1 MSIPNVD
8 KTKFLENGIDFSQLH
23 VYNNAN
29 KEVEDHIMEKP
40 STFANRLNMA
50 LEHRQITK
58 AELARLS
65 GLSKSSITR
74 YAKGDWEAKQ
84 DAVYAIAQALNV
96 NEAWLMGY
104 DAPMERVYSELLASI
119 AEDNKSGRT
128 AAVEEL
134 RRTYG
139 TEHSIHSTY
148 GCDDKKRA
156 TLLYYKTLERD
167 VALSLTDI
175 ISTVDRLD
183 GRQAEK
189 VTLLLHAYLKAEQ
202 PIRNIVDTA
211 LDPYVEDL
219 DDLLCGGSRI
229 G

>member
-1 MSIPNVD
+1 ME
-8 KTKFLENGIDFSQLH
+8 LHENIRALRKARGWSQQQL
-23 VYNNAN
+23 
-29 KEVEDHIMEKP
+29 
-40 STFANRLNMA
+40 
-50 LEHRQITK
+50 
-58 AELARLS
+58 AERV
-65 GLSKSSITR
+65 GYGDRSSI
-74 YAKGDWEAKQ
+74 AKIEAGKV
-84 DAVYAIAQALNV
+84 DLPRSKIAEFAKV
-96 NEAWLMGY
+96 FDVTPAYLMGY
-104 DAPMERVYSELLASI
+104 SEETDALLVSI

-148 GCDDKKRA
+148 GCDDKKRV

-219 DDLLCGGSRI
+219 DDLLCGSSQI

>member
-1 MSIPNVD
+1 ME
-8 KTKFLENGIDFSQLH
+8 LHENIRALRKARGWSQQQL
-23 VYNNAN
+23 
-29 KEVEDHIMEKP
+29 
-40 STFANRLNMA
+40 
-50 LEHRQITK
+50 
-58 AELARLS
+58 AERV
-65 GLSKSSITR
+65 GYGDRSSI
-74 YAKGDWEAKQ
+74 AKIEAGKV
-84 DAVYAIAQALNV
+84 DLPRSKIAEFAKV
-96 NEAWLMGY
+96 FDVTPAYLMGY
-104 DAPMERVYSELLASI
+104 SEETDALLVSI

-148 GCDDKKRA
+148 GCDDKKRV

-219 DDLLCGGSRI
+219 DDLLCGDSQI

>member
-1 MSIPNVD
+1 ME
-8 KTKFLENGIDFSQLH
+8 LHENIRALRKARGWSQQQL
-23 VYNNAN
+23 
-29 KEVEDHIMEKP
+29 
-40 STFANRLNMA
+40 
-50 LEHRQITK
+50 
-58 AELARLS
+58 AERV
-65 GLSKSSITR
+65 GYGDRSSI
-74 YAKGDWEAKQ
+74 AKIEAGKV
-84 DAVYAIAQALNV
+84 DLPRSKIAEFAKV
-96 NEAWLMGY
+96 FDVTPAYLMGY
-104 DAPMERVYSELLASI
+104 SEETDALLVSI

-148 GCDDKKRA
+148 GCDDKKRV

-167 VALSLTDI
+167 VTLSLTDI

-219 DDLLCGGSRI
+219 DDLLCGGSQI

>member
-1 MSIPNVD
+1 ME
-8 KTKFLENGIDFSQLH
+8 LHENIRALRKARGWSQQQL
-23 VYNNAN
+23 
-29 KEVEDHIMEKP
+29 
-40 STFANRLNMA
+40 
-50 LEHRQITK
+50 
-58 AELARLS
+58 AERV
-65 GLSKSSITR
+65 GYGDRSSI
-74 YAKGDWEAKQ
+74 AKIEAGKV
-84 DAVYAIAQALNV
+84 DLPRSKIAEFARV
-96 NEAWLMGY
+96 FDVTPAYLMGY
-104 DAPMERVYSELLASI
+104 SEETDALLVSI

-148 GCDDKKRA
+148 GCDDKKRV
-156 TLLYYKTLERD
+156 TLLYYKTLERG

-219 DDLLCGGSRI
+219 DDLLCGGSQI

>member
-1 MSIPNVD
+1 ME
-8 KTKFLENGIDFSQLH
+8 LHENIRALRKARGWSQQQL
-23 VYNNAN
+23 
-29 KEVEDHIMEKP
+29 
-40 STFANRLNMA
+40 
-50 LEHRQITK
+50 
-58 AELARLS
+58 AERV
-65 GLSKSSITR
+65 GYGDRSSI
-74 YAKGDWEAKQ
+74 AKIEAGKV
-84 DAVYAIAQALNV
+84 DLPRSKIAEFAKV
-96 NEAWLMGY
+96 FDVTPAYLMGY
-104 DAPMERVYSELLASI
+104 SEETDALLVSI

-148 GCDDKKRA
+148 GCDDKKRV

-167 VALSLTDI
+167 VALPLTDI

-219 DDLLCGGSRI
+219 DDLLCGGSQI

>member
-1 MSIPNVD
+1 ME
-8 KTKFLENGIDFSQLH
+8 LHENIRALRKARGWSQQQL
-23 VYNNAN
+23 
-29 KEVEDHIMEKP
+29 
-40 STFANRLNMA
+40 
-50 LEHRQITK
+50 
-58 AELARLS
+58 AERV
-65 GLSKSSITR
+65 GYGDRSSI
-74 YAKGDWEAKQ
+74 AKIEAGKV
-84 DAVYAIAQALNV
+84 DLPRSKIAEFAKV
-96 NEAWLMGY
+96 FDVTPAYLMGY
-104 DAPMERVYSELLASI
+104 SEETDALLVSI

-148 GCDDKKRA
+148 SCDDNKRA

-175 ISTVDRLD
+175 IATVDHLD

-219 DDLLCGGSRI
+219 DDLLCGGSQI

>member
-1 MSIPNVD
+1 MATI
-8 KTKFLENGIDFSQLH
+8 
-23 VYNNAN
+23 
-29 KEVEDHIMEKP
+29 
-40 STFANRLNMA
+40 ANRIKEAMTIRGMKQVDLVS
-50 LEHRQITK
+50 LTGI
-58 AELARLS
+58 
-65 GLSKSSITR
+65 GKSSISTYLSGEYEPKQR
-74 YAKGDWEAKQ
+74 NIYKIAK
-84 DAVYAIAQALNV
+84 ALDV
-96 NEAWLMGY
+96 SEAWLMGE
-104 DAPMERVYSELLASI
+104 DVPMERFDYSELLSSI

-148 GCDDKKRA
+148 GCDDKKRV

-175 ISTVDRLD
+175 ISTVDHLD
-183 GRQAEK
+183 SRQAEK

-211 LDPYVEDL
+211 LDPYVENL

>member
-1 MSIPNVD
+1 ME
-8 KTKFLENGIDFSQLH
+8 LHENIRALRKARGWSQQQL
-23 VYNNAN
+23 
-29 KEVEDHIMEKP
+29 
-40 STFANRLNMA
+40 
-50 LEHRQITK
+50 
-58 AELARLS
+58 AERV
-65 GLSKSSITR
+65 GYGDRSSI
-74 YAKGDWEAKQ
+74 AKIEAGKV
-84 DAVYAIAQALNV
+84 DLPRSKIAEFAKV
-96 NEAWLMGY
+96 FDVTPAYLMGY
-104 DAPMERVYSELLASI
+104 SEETDALLVSI

-139 TEHSIHSTY
+139 TEYSIHSTY
-148 GCDDKKRA
+148 GCDDKKRV

-219 DDLLCGGSRI
+219 DDLLCGGSQI

>member
-1 MSIPNVD
+1 ME
-8 KTKFLENGIDFSQLH
+8 LHENIRALRKSRGWSQQQL
-23 VYNNAN
+23 
-29 KEVEDHIMEKP
+29 
-40 STFANRLNMA
+40 
-50 LEHRQITK
+50 
-58 AELARLS
+58 AERV
-65 GLSKSSITR
+65 GYGDRSSI
-74 YAKGDWEAKQ
+74 AKIEAGKV
-84 DAVYAIAQALNV
+84 DLPRSKIAEFAKV
-96 NEAWLMGY
+96 FDVTPAYLMGY
-104 DAPMERVYSELLASI
+104 SEETDALLVSI

-148 GCDDKKRA
+148 GCDDKKRV

-219 DDLLCGGSRI
+219 DDLLCGGSQI

>member
-1 MSIPNVD
+1 MATI
-8 KTKFLENGIDFSQLH
+8 
-23 VYNNAN
+23 
-29 KEVEDHIMEKP
+29 
-40 STFANRLNMA
+40 ANRIKEAMTIRGMKQVDLVS
-50 LEHRQITK
+50 LTGI
-58 AELARLS
+58 
-65 GLSKSSITR
+65 GKSSISTYLSGEYEPKQR
-74 YAKGDWEAKQ
+74 NIYKIAK
-84 DAVYAIAQALNV
+84 ALDV
-96 NEAWLMGY
+96 SEAWLMGE
-104 DAPMERVYSELLASI
+104 DVPMERFDYSELLSSI
-119 AEDNKSGRT
+119 AEENKSGRT

-148 GCDDKKRA
+148 GCDDKKRV

-175 ISTVDRLD
+175 ISTVDHLD

-211 LDPYVEDL
+211 LRPYVEDL
-219 DDLLCGGSRI
+219 DDLLCGGSQI

>member
-1 MSIPNVD
+1 ME
-8 KTKFLENGIDFSQLH
+8 LHENIRALRKARGWSQQQL
-23 VYNNAN
+23 
-29 KEVEDHIMEKP
+29 
-40 STFANRLNMA
+40 
-50 LEHRQITK
+50 
-58 AELARLS
+58 AERV
-65 GLSKSSITR
+65 GYGDRSSI
-74 YAKGDWEAKQ
+74 AKIEAGKV
-84 DAVYAIAQALNV
+84 DLPRSKIAEFARV
-96 NEAWLMGY
+96 FDVTPAYLMGY
-104 DAPMERVYSELLASI
+104 SEETDALLVSI

-148 GCDDKKRA
+148 GCDDKKRV

-175 ISTVDRLD
+175 ISTIDRLD

-211 LDPYVEDL
+211 LDPYMEDL
-219 DDLLCGGSRI
+219 DDLLCGGSQI

>member
-1 MSIPNVD
+1 M
-8 KTKFLENGIDFSQLH
+8 
-23 VYNNAN
+23 
-29 KEVEDHIMEKP
+29 
-40 STFANRLNMA
+40 
-50 LEHRQITK
+50 
-58 AELARLS
+58 
-65 GLSKSSITR
+65 
-74 YAKGDWEAKQ
+74 
-84 DAVYAIAQALNV
+84 
-96 NEAWLMGY
+96 
-104 DAPMERVYSELLASI
+104 
-119 AEDNKSGRT
+119 
-128 AAVEEL
+128 EEL

-148 GCDDKKRA
+148 GCDDKKRV

-219 DDLLCGGSRI
+219 DDLLCGGSQI